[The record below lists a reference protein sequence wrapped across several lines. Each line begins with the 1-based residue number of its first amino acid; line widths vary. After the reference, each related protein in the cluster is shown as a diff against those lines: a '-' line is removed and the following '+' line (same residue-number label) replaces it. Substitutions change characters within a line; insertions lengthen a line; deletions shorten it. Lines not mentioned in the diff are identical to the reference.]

1 MLDQIRLGV
10 RLCLR
15 LGLVMLGLVMLGQIR
30 LGQIRLGVR
39 LGFRLGL
46 VSLVLVRLGLVRLG
60 LRSIISCPLI
70 YFNFSPD
77 WKKDDSKNHF
87 ILSFLDCK
95 QMLSFWR
102 TYKSEIVCK
111 SSKIKSLEIRKF
123 GNSENGSFYD
133 RNLKCFCFFHLG
145 HR

>member
-1 MLDQIRLGV
+1 M
-10 RLCLR
+10 
-15 LGLVMLGLVMLGQIR
+15 

-46 VSLVLVRLGLVRLG
+46 VSLGLVRLGLVRLG

-87 ILSFLDCK
+87 ILSFLDWK
-95 QMLSFWR
+95 EMLSFWR

-111 SSKIKSLEIRKF
+111 GLKFENKEFGDSEIRKMVVF
-123 GNSENGSFYD
+123 MIEI
-133 RNLKCFCFFHLG
+133 
-145 HR
+145 